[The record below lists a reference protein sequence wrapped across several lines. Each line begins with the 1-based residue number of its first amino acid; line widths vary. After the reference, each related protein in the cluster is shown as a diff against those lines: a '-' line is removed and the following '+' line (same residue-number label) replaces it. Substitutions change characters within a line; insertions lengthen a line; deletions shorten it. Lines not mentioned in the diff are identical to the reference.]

1 MKNKISV
8 LNLLERQ
15 WKTVAL
21 CAICLCLA
29 LTAVAAMEANTA
41 QTFATSD
48 WGLTFGITGAPPQ
61 GNESTEELEL
71 YNARYIKDTDKK
83 KIYLTFDAGYENG
96 YTEKILDVLK
106 KHGVRAT
113 FFLVRHYLDSQPS
126 LVQRMVN
133 EGHTVGNH
141 TATHPDMSKLNSK
154 EALERELKTV
164 EVRYKEIIGKEM
176 LPLYRPPQGK
186 FSKENLAYAKE
197 LGYTTVFWSLAYADW
212 DNKNQPDPEAAI
224 QKLNSRIHN
233 GAIVLLHS
241 TSKTH
246 AEILDRLLTDWK
258 AMGYEFGLPKDL
270 IMTAEN

>member
-241 TSKTH
+241 TSKTN

>member
-48 WGLTFGITGAPPQ
+48 WGLSFGITGAPPQ
-61 GNESTEELEL
+61 GNESIEELSL
-71 YNARYIKDTDKK
+71 YNACYIKDTEKK
-83 KIYLTFDAGYENG
+83 TIYLTFDAGYENG
-96 YTEKILDVLK
+96 YTDQILDVLK
-106 KHGVRAT
+106 KHGVSAT
-113 FFLVRHYLDSQPS
+113 FFLVKHYLDSEPD
-126 LVQRMVN
+126 LVQRMAN
-133 EGHTVGNH
+133 EGHAVGNH

-164 EVRYKEIIGKEM
+164 EDRYKEITGEDM
-176 LPLYRPPQGK
+176 LRLYRPPQGK
-186 FSKENLAYAKE
+186 FSRENLTYAKE

-212 DNKNQPDPEAAI
+212 DNKNQPNPESAI

-241 TSKTH
+241 TSKTN